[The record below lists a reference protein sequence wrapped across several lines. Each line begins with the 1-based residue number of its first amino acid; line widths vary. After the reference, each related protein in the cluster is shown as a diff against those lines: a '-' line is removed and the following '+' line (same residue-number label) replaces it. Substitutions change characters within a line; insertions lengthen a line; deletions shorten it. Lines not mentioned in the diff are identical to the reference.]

1 MTTRTAIVSLLAFAL
16 ACVPTMAQ
24 SEGSPG
30 TPAGDTGGDRLA
42 AGSKA
47 PALSIDEVIKGKPV
61 DGLKEGTAYVVEF
74 WATWCPPC
82 VASIPHLT
90 KLQKKHKNIVVLGVA
105 GSERG
110 GKDPLE
116 AFVKKQGSKMAY
128 TVAYDGDRSMSAA
141 WLSAAGQNGIP
152 CAFVVDTK
160 GTISWIGNP
169 HDKSFDAEVAKVA
182 KGSKLP
188 KADKGGSKEG
198 DKSDDAKS
206 DDQPKSDDDKSDD
219 KSDDQ
224 PKGASGSDGATNSD

>member
-1 MTTRTAIVSLLAFAL
+1 MTTRTAIVSLVALAL

-30 TPAGDTGGDRLA
+30 TPAGDTGSGRLA

-47 PALSIDEVIKGKPV
+47 PALSVDEIIKGKPV
-61 DGLKEGTAYVVEF
+61 EGLQEGTAYVVEF

-90 KLQKKHKNIVVLGVA
+90 KLQKKHKNIVVMGVA
-105 GSERG
+105 GSERA
-110 GKDPLE
+110 GKEPLE

-128 TVAYDGDRSMSAA
+128 TVAYDSDRSMSAA
-141 WLSAAGQNGIP
+141 WMSAAGQNGIP

-160 GTISWIGNP
+160 GMISWIGNP
-169 HDKSFDAEVAKVA
+169 HDKAFDAEVAKVA

-188 KADKGGSKEG
+188 KSAKGGSKEDG
-198 DKSDDAKS
+198 EADDAAKT
-206 DDQPKSDDDKSDD
+206 DDEPKGDDAS
-219 KSDDQ
+219 
-224 PKGASGSDGATNSD
+224 KGASGSNDAKTGD

>member
-1 MTTRTAIVSLLAFAL
+1 MTTRTAIVSLVALAL

-30 TPAGDTGGDRLA
+30 TPAGDTSSGRLA

-47 PALSIDEVIKGKPV
+47 PALSVDETIKGKPV
-61 DGLKEGTAYVVEF
+61 EGLQEGTAYVVEF

-90 KLQKKHKNIVVLGVA
+90 KLQKKHKNIVVMGVA
-105 GSERG
+105 GSERA
-110 GKDPLE
+110 GKEPLE

-128 TVAYDGDRSMSAA
+128 TVAYDSDRSMSAA
-141 WLSAAGQNGIP
+141 WMSAAGQNGIP

-160 GTISWIGNP
+160 GMISWIGNP
-169 HDKSFDAEVAKVA
+169 HDKAFDAEVAKVA

-188 KADKGGSKEG
+188 KSAKGGSKEDG
-198 DKSDDAKS
+198 EADDAAKT
-206 DDQPKSDDDKSDD
+206 DDE
-219 KSDDQ
+219 
-224 PKGASGSDGATNSD
+224 PKGDNASKGGTGSDGAKTSD

>member
-1 MTTRTAIVSLLAFAL
+1 MTTRTALVSLVALAF

-30 TPAGDTGGDRLA
+30 TPAGDAGGGRLV

-47 PALSIDEVIKGKPV
+47 PPLSVDETIKGKPV
-61 DGLKEGTAYVVEF
+61 EGLQEGTAYVVEF

-82 VASIPHLT
+82 VASIPRLT

-105 GSERG
+105 GSERS

-128 TVAYDGDRSMSAA
+128 TVAYDSDRSMSAA
-141 WLSAAGQNGIP
+141 WMTPAGQNGIP
-152 CAFVVDTK
+152 CAFIVDTK
-160 GTISWIGNP
+160 GMISWIGNP
-169 HDKSFDAEVAKVA
+169 HDKAFDAEVAKVA

-188 KADKGGSKEG
+188 KSAKGGPKQDG
-198 DKSDDAKS
+198 KADDDAKT
-206 DDQPKSDDDKSDD
+206 DDQADDAS
-219 KSDDQ
+219 
-224 PKGASGSDGATNSD
+224 KGASDSDGSKSGD

>member
-1 MTTRTAIVSLLAFAL
+1 MTTRTALVSLVALAFACL
-16 ACVPTMAQ
+16 PTMAQ

-30 TPAGDTGGDRLA
+30 TPAGDAGGGRLV

-47 PALSIDEVIKGKPV
+47 PPLSVDETIKGKPV
-61 DGLKEGTAYVVEF
+61 EGLQEGTAYVVEF

-105 GSERG
+105 GSERS

-128 TVAYDGDRSMSAA
+128 TVAYDSDRSMSAA
-141 WLSAAGQNGIP
+141 WMTPAGQNGIP
-152 CAFVVDTK
+152 CAFIVDTK
-160 GTISWIGNP
+160 GMISWIGNP
-169 HDKSFDAEVAKVA
+169 HDKAFDAEVAKVA

-188 KADKGGSKEG
+188 KSAKGGSKEDG
-198 DKSDDAKS
+198 KADDDAKT
-206 DDQPKSDDDKSDD
+206 DDQADDAS
-219 KSDDQ
+219 
-224 PKGASGSDGATNSD
+224 KGASDSDGSKSGD